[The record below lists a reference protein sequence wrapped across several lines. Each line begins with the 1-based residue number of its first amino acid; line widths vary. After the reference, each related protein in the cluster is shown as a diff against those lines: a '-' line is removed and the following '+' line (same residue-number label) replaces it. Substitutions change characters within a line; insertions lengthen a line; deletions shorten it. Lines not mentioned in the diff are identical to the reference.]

1 MSSSKQISQQRIKDL
16 ADQLECRIL
25 NREIDCSGFLR
36 QNELEKL
43 LDTNRFSVR
52 QVLAE
57 LAQRGV
63 LEHVP
68 YRGHQ
73 LRAHTVEERQQIT
86 ESRLLLEQG
95 ACQLVLLHI
104 DAAGIEQ
111 LQQLAQQFDESV
123 RNGDTGQLISS
134 NYAFHQTFYQ
144 YCHNPFLSD
153 LINNL
158 REQAVRVSQPGWF
171 NQQAS
176 LQASEEHFAIVEALR
191 QKQPEQLRLLIFQH
205 LTGWR
210 RYVQPADSGDQT
222 Q

>member
-1 MSSSKQISQQRIKDL
+1 MNSPKQISQQRIQAL

-43 LDTNRFSVR
+43 LDTNRFTVR
-52 QVLAE
+52 QILTE
-57 LAQRGV
+57 LTQRGV
-63 LEHVP
+63 LVHVP

-104 DAAGIEQ
+104 DPAGIEQ
-111 LQQLAQQFDESV
+111 LQQQAQLFDNAV
-123 RNGDTGQLISS
+123 HNGDTSQLISS
-134 NYAFHQTFYQ
+134 NYAFHKTFYQ
-144 YCHNPFLSD
+144 YCQNPFLSD

-210 RYVQPADSGDQT
+210 RYIEPDKIDN
-222 Q
+222 

>member
-1 MSSSKQISQQRIKDL
+1 MNSPKQISQQRIQAL

-43 LDTNRFSVR
+43 LDTNRFTVR
-52 QVLAE
+52 QILAE
-57 LAQRGV
+57 LTQRGV

-111 LQQLAQQFDESV
+111 LQQLAQQFDDSV
-123 RNGDTGQLISS
+123 QRGDTGQLISS
-134 NYAFHQTFYQ
+134 NYAFHKLFYQ

-158 REQAVRVSQPGWF
+158 REQAVRVSQSGWF

-210 RYVQPADSGDQT
+210 RYIEPDKTDN
-222 Q
+222 